1 MKRFQWVAMYV
12 GRPFQ
17 QQDPSGANPPC
28 WNMCKIGA
36 LTPSVIRDAVICSSQ
51 RGFDQRW
58 LLLHARRAAGW
69 ESTRRKKTTVNIS
82 SVLTKH
88 GGIHMTCAFH
98 LRSAISNH
106 YGTQMSNTAPQNNNS
121 FHSGRPFC
129 RYLGPCCIQSYK
141 ELIGKIRYL
150 GIN

>member
-58 LLLHARRAAGW
+58 LLLRARRAAGW

-88 GGIHMTCAFH
+88 GGIHMTCVPSPLCNLQS
-98 LRSAISNH
+98 LRHANEQHSAAEQQQLSFWQAILSLS
-106 YGTQMSNTAPQNNNS
+106 GTLLHTVLQGIDWENTL
-121 FHSGRPFC
+121 SGH
-129 RYLGPCCIQSYK
+129 
-141 ELIGKIRYL
+141 
-150 GIN
+150 